1 MLPAETLQFHEGAP
15 HVCIL
20 RGKEMHVLLAAMA
33 VRELDDIKDSRK
45 MIQLAL
51 SQSKAAKDP
60 KKWGRRPLQG
70 NTVCP
75 QITFS
80 YNCTLEIDFYIK
92 MDRWIEHSI
101 NMHHLYLL
109 WFKLTPA

>member
-1 MLPAETLQFHEGAP
+1 MY
-15 HVCIL
+15 
-20 RGKEMHVLLAAMA
+20 VLLAAMA
-33 VRELDDIKDSRK
+33 VGELDDINDSRK

-60 KKWGRRPLQG
+60 KEWGRCQLQG

-109 WFKLTPA
+109 WFKLTPV